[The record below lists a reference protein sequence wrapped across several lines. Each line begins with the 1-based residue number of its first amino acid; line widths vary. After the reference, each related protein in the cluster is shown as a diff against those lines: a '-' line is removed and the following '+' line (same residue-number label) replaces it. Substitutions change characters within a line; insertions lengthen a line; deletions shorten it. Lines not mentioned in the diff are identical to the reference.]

1 MATTFG
7 YCIILIAEGSE
18 IQRDKNERSA
28 VEQGLQISYL
38 CKEDMITNTVHRVT
52 VKQHAAALVFILLD
66 G

>member
-1 MATTFG
+1 MVPTFG
-7 YCIILIAEGSE
+7 YCIILIAERSE
-18 IQRDKNERSA
+18 LQRDKNERSA